1 MAVPRSPVLFTIV
14 LETPLTVERNS
25 QFSAE
30 GCTSEFL
37 EEHEQKTPI
46 VYISHCGHLLA
57 PKYLT
62 HCV

>member
-14 LETPLTVERNS
+14 PETPLTVGRTS
-25 QFSAE
+25 QFPRE
-30 GCTSEFL
+30 GCTSEVL
-37 EEHEQKTPI
+37 EEHEQKTPV
-46 VYISHCGHLLA
+46 VYKSHRGHLLA